1 MTPEDLE
8 ESDREILKEL
18 RKGRCTPA
26 SLTDWTSISK
36 QTVHNRLNILVAAGH
51 VEKVHSSGLYQLI
64 DDPEKGDRE
73 Q

>member
-1 MTPEDLE
+1 MNAEDLQQ
-8 ESDREILKEL
+8 SDREILEEL

-51 VEKVHSSGLYQLI
+51 VEKVHRSGLYQLV
-64 DDPEKGDRE
+64 DDPERPN
-73 Q
+73 